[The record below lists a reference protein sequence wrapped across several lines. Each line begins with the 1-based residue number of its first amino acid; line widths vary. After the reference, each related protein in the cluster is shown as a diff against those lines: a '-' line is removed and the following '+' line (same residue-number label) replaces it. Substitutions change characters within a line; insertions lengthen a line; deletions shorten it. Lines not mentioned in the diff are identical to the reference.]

1 MIIFGRGCL
10 WIVLM
15 AGLTLSSCRTGSVKT
30 SDRDIAT
37 ISYMDLLEMLQ
48 DNKRTSVLIDVRPTD
63 KFAQGHIPG
72 AINIHL
78 PDLHSGE
85 DRVAEAD
92 NIIVYGQ
99 DAADLLSPAAQKKL
113 LAIGYRN
120 VYIFREGLAL
130 WLSKNKPIKKPG
142 ELENAV
148 PEISTTAGER

>member
-142 ELENAV
+142 GLENAV